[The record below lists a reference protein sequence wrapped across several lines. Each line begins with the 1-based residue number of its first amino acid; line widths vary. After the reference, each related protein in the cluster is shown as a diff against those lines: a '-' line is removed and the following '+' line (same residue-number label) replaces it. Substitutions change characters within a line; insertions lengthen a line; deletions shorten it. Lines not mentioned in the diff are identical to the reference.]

1 MDGNGATMDQDAA
14 LAFSRYAT
22 RYLAAQPERFDA
34 ICATLDA
41 PWQPDHSELAAL
53 ANAPDASSLAIS
65 LRQLR
70 QRAFLTTLLRDLT
83 GRADL
88 SEVCSATTRLAE
100 ISISHAVSA
109 HSRWLSA
116 AHGEPVGAESG
127 KAQQLLVIA
136 MGKLGGG
143 ELNVSSDVDLVF
155 AYPEEG
161 ATTGR
166 KPLANQDYFDRLGKG
181 LIAALDEI
189 TADGFVFRVDM
200 RLRPYGDSGALSCS
214 FAMLEQYLITQGRT
228 WERYAWQKAR
238 PLTGDRGSE
247 LMQLVTP
254 FVYRKY
260 LDFDAYAGLRDVHR
274 QIREQGR
281 RKDHAQNIK
290 LGPGG
295 IREIEFIVQALQL
308 VRGGRESALRER
320 GTLPALTALDSLGL
334 FPAPA
339 IDELRAAYVFLR
351 NLEHR
356 LQYRDD
362 TQTQDLPSDPR
373 ERDALARA
381 AGFVDTTAFDHALR
395 LHRGA
400 VVRHFDAMFGSAA
413 ADPVDPLSS
422 LWLDPKPDAEHV
434 AAFAAAGYAEP
445 EALIAGLGRV
455 KSSARYLQLPALSRE
470 RFDALVPQLLR
481 VAADTAQPA
490 LVFERLL
497 ALLETISGRSAYL
510 ALLVEH
516 PPVLPRIAQL
526 VGASAWAAEYLTRHP
541 ILLDE
546 LLDSQALFAEPDWK
560 AWKHELA
567 SELAAHAGDH
577 ERQIDALRHFQ
588 HAQTFR
594 LLVQDLNGVL
604 SIERLADHLSKL
616 ADIVLDATLA
626 ACWTQMRGSDAPP
639 PKFAIIGYGKL
650 GGLELGYASDLDIVF
665 LYDDE
670 DDAAAESY
678 ARLAQRL
685 NAWLTSAT
693 AAGRLYETDL
703 RLRPDGVSGLLVSSF
718 AAFRNYQRNQA
729 WPWEHQALTR
739 ARFVAGDTRIGSAFE
754 AEREAI
760 LRLPRD
766 ASKLRADV
774 IEMRRKMHA
783 AHPNRSGLFD
793 LKHDRGGM
801 VDIEFSVQYLVLA
814 HAHAHAPL
822 TRNAGNIALLKLA
835 ADLGLVPG
843 AIADSAAEAYR
854 EYRRLQHQ
862 VRLQGAREAR
872 VPPEPQAARREVVG
886 TLWREIFGGDW
897 DE

>member
-1 MDGNGATMDQDAA
+1 MDHDAA
-14 LAFSRYAT
+14 LAFSRYAA
-22 RYLAAQPERFDA
+22 RVRAAQPERFEA

-41 PWQPDHSELAAL
+41 PWQPNNEELAAL
-53 ANAPDASSLAIS
+53 ANAPDASSLATA

-83 GRADL
+83 DRADL
-88 SEVCSATTRLAE
+88 TEVCRATTRLAE
-100 ISISHAVSA
+100 ISIQTAVSA

-116 AHGEPVGAESG
+116 AYGEPIGAESG

-136 MGKLGGG
+136 MGKLGGS

-155 AYPEEG
+155 AYPEDG
-161 ATTGR
+161 ATNGR
-166 KPLANQDYFDRLGKG
+166 KPLANQDYFDRLGRA

-238 PLTGDRGSE
+238 PLTGDRGAE

-281 RKDHAQNIK
+281 RQDHAENLK

-308 VRGGRESALRER
+308 VRGGRESILRER
-320 GTLPALTALDSLGL
+320 GTLPALAALGSLGL
-334 FPAPA
+334 LPAPA
-339 IDELRAAYVFLR
+339 IDELRVAYVFLR

-362 TQTQDLPSDPR
+362 TQTQGVPSDPR
-373 ERDALARA
+373 ERNALARA
-381 AGFVDTTAFDHALR
+381 AGFVDTTAFDRALR

-400 VVRHFDAMFGSAA
+400 VVQHFDVMFGSAA
-413 ADPVDPLSS
+413 VDPVDPLAS
-422 LWLDPKPDAEHV
+422 LWLDPKSDAAHV

-445 EALIAGLGRV
+445 EALLEALARV
-455 KSSARYLQLPALSRE
+455 KASARYLQLPALSRE

-481 VAADTAQPA
+481 VAAATAQPTV
-490 LVFERLL
+490 VFERLL

-526 VGASAWAAEYLTRHP
+526 TEASAWAAEFLTRHP

-546 LLDSQALFAEPDWK
+546 LLDSQALFAEPEWK
-560 AWKHELA
+560 VWKHELA
-567 SELAAHAGDH
+567 AALAAHGDDP

-604 SIERLADHLSKL
+604 SIERLADHLSAL

-626 ACWTQMRGSDAPP
+626 ACWMQMRGGDAPP

-650 GGLELGYASDLDIVF
+650 GGRELGYASDLDIVF
-665 LYDDE
+665 LYDDD

-685 NAWLTSAT
+685 NGWLTSAT

-703 RLRPDGVSGLLVSSF
+703 RLRPDGVSGLLVSSL
-718 AAFRNYQRNQA
+718 AAFRHYQRNQA

-739 ARFVAGDTRIGSAFE
+739 ARFVAGDTSIGAAFE

-766 ASKLRADV
+766 ASKLKADV

-783 AHPNRSGLFD
+783 AHPNRSALFD
-793 LKHDRGGM
+793 LKHDPGGM
-801 VDIEFSVQYLVLA
+801 VDIEFGVQFLVLA
-814 HAHAHAPL
+814 HAHAHAQL

-835 ADLGLVPG
+835 AGLDLIPG
-843 AIADSAAEAYR
+843 AIADGAAEAYR

-872 VPPEPQAARREVVG
+872 VPPEPHAARRQAVG
-886 TLWREIFGGDW
+886 ALWREIFDGPW
-897 DE
+897 HE